1 MERGLTPGIHP
12 CSTCAS
18 YSAMVRRI
26 IFETREVSDPWCSH
40 LFLLFSFFFGDCHPQ
55 TLWRV
60 GTCSSHSSS
69 AYASLYPHIPPM
81 LHLFRIHLPDRSRIP
96 EARRPSLFEP
106 ALDAFFL
113 FVFGSILLF
122 LRDGKGWRFQSQGRV
137 ERKCGSSLG
146 CHGHLH
152 SSPDEEKLRRHS
164 SVPAP
169 PPSWKVG
176 DTSKTKGCRRTPL
189 RSSGACKGI
198 ESADG
203 NPLEN
208 KGRRSN
214 SPARRCDGWE
224 SKTPG
229 KDTVVAS
236 IASHGTKPE
245 PSSCRV
251 RTIDI

>member
-1 MERGLTPGIHP
+1 MVHP
-12 CSTCAS
+12 SVS
-18 YSAMVRRI
+18 YV
-26 IFETREVSDPWCSH
+26 F
-40 LFLLFSFFFGDCHPQ
+40 FFFGGCHPQ
-55 TLWRV
+55 TLWRL

-69 AYASLYPHIPPM
+69 AYASLNPHIPPM
-81 LHLFRIHLPDRSRIP
+81 PCIFRIHSPDRSRIP
-96 EARRPSLFEP
+96 ESGCPS
-106 ALDAFFL
+106 FL
-113 FVFGSILLF
+113 PRSNRHWMHFSLSFSVRFPSSFGME
-122 LRDGKGWRFQSQGRV
+122 RDGVSIRKGRLKGDVDPSSEAIVLFTPLQSRRR
-137 ERKCGSSLG
+137 EASS
-146 CHGHLH
+146 
-152 SSPDEEKLRRHS
+152 SIV

-176 DTSKTKGCRRTPL
+176 DTSKTKGCRKTPL

-236 IASHGTKPE
+236 IASHGTKRE

-251 RTIDI
+251 RTIDA